1 MAHEWFFYIV
11 RCKHGSL
18 YCGVTNN
25 LEERVKKHNAGTGAK
40 YTLAHRPV
48 SLAYSERCDNMSD
61 ALKREDQVKRWT
73 KPKKEE
79 LIRGDGPGKN
89 SVSEQSSIQ
98 RTRVYT
104 TIGELTSKDPKV
116 KYGAAKALTTQARED
131 PAALYPHLDYFEKLL
146 DSDNNILKWNAIDII
161 GYSATVDKDSKAVKM
176 TGKLVALLSAGK
188 MITANHAIAAL
199 ARFAGAFPD
208 QREMIAHELMKVEE
222 CVYDTDECRNIAL
235 GNAIIALGSY
245 FGDIEDKRTV
255 IEFAQRQTANTRNA
269 TAKKA
274 QVFLNKHA
282 AV

>member
-1 MAHEWFFYIV
+1 MAQTWSFYIV
-11 RCKHGSL
+11 RCKDGSL

-61 ALKREDQVKRWT
+61 ALKREDQVRHWS

-79 LIRGDGPGKN
+79 FVRGLNPIANHGPEPEN
-89 SVSEQSSIQ
+89 IQ
-98 RTRVYT
+98 RSSAST
-104 TIGELTSKDPKV
+104 TLGGLTSKDPKE
-116 KYGAAKALTTQARED
+116 KYGAAKALATQARED

-161 GYSATVDKDSKAVKM
+161 GYMATVDKDRNAVKL
-176 TGKLVALLSAGK
+176 TGTLVALLSAGK
-188 MITANHAIAAL
+188 MITANHAINAL
-199 ARFAGAFPD
+199 AQFARAFPD
-208 QREMIAHELMKVEE
+208 RREMITHELMSVEH
-222 CVYDTDECRNIAL
+222 CTYDTDECRNIAL
-235 GNAIIALGSY
+235 GNVIVALGSY

-274 QVFLNKHA
+274 QVFLKKHA
-282 AV
+282 GV